1 MKTIV
6 KAGIILILLSFLW
19 LPLPAGAT
27 TVPLAEATLNP
38 GEYASIHYGVDGWL
52 YMVDEASVL
61 WRINPNVYTYE
72 KYYPTGL
79 SLVDAVP
86 DASGKIWWTDGA
98 DKMGYFGGNLVSTWT
113 LPDIGGN
120 SPNIGPLAILG
131 EQIWLANWSSTGGV
145 FGIYRLTPGT
155 QNTPE
160 LCHFPIPG
168 GSDATDLVVQGGKLW
183 WLSWKNQTVDELMSL
198 TPGAS
203 EGQWVS
209 YPLGRNINQK
219 AGMTVVG
226 DDLWWAEDTV
236 DGKIVRFNTVTK
248 EMTLFSLPVGA
259 HPIKVTALYGAIWYT
274 DASGSFGRIDPGSA
288 TGTPVNPSASSTVT
302 SSCTTLGLPT
312 QLNGTPGTGAL
323 TWSSVDST
331 VTQPQ
336 AGLEVYSLPAGAAPL
351 GIAADGNS
359 IWLDDDGRNKM
370 IRLDIENAPML
381 KLVKNVIKNNGG
393 TAVAHDWTLTAT
405 GAGGFSDFGDSTTFH
420 EVSAG
425 VQYTLSES
433 AVAGYQAGNWSC
445 NGGTFAAPNK
455 ITLALDA
462 DVICTI
468 TNDDIGGGNEYHTYI
483 PLVLK

>member
-1 MKTIV
+1 
-6 KAGIILILLSFLW
+6 
-19 LPLPAGAT
+19 
-27 TVPLAEATLNP
+27 
-38 GEYASIHYGVDGWL
+38 
-52 YMVDEASVL
+52 
-61 WRINPNVYTYE
+61 
-72 KYYPTGL
+72 
-79 SLVDAVP
+79 
-86 DASGKIWWTDGA
+86 
-98 DKMGYFGGNLVSTWT
+98 
-113 LPDIGGN
+113 
-120 SPNIGPLAILG
+120 
-131 EQIWLANWSSTGGV
+131 
-145 FGIYRLTPGT
+145 
-155 QNTPE
+155 
-160 LCHFPIPG
+160 
-168 GSDATDLVVQGGKLW
+168 
-183 WLSWKNQTVDELMSL
+183 
-198 TPGAS
+198 
-203 EGQWVS
+203 
-209 YPLGRNINQK
+209 
-219 AGMTVVG
+219 
-226 DDLWWAEDTV
+226 
-236 DGKIVRFNTVTK
+236 
-248 EMTLFSLPVGA
+248 MTLFSLPGGA

-455 ITLALDA
+455 ITLALDEDVTCTITNDDIAPTLKLVKVVINDNGGTSVAHNWTLTATGAGGFADYGDSTTFHGVTAGVQYTLSESTVAGYQAGSWSCSGGTFVSPNKITLALDA
-462 DVICTI
+462 DVTCTI
-468 TNDDIGGGNEYHTYI
+468 TNDDIGGGKEYHTYI
-483 PLVLK
+483 PLVLKSLT